1 MVWDILRSES
11 EVFLMDNQKFGQFIQ
26 QRRKEK
32 GWTQQQLAEKLYVTD
47 KAVSKWER
55 GISFPDI
62 RMIEPLAEVLDV
74 SVAELMCGEKHK
86 EETQNEHATEAV
98 ENVIDVAI
106 YQKQAER
113 RKLLLTVAILTVGIL
128 LVFLVDT
135 MQWMGVFM
143 VCLPILS
150 LLVGI
155 YLTGLSVYRARKKQ
169 TYRGLRIAGIIAMGI
184 PVLQLL
190 LICIGV
196 VCGTGPVPS

>member
-1 MVWDILRSES
+1 M
-11 EVFLMDNQKFGQFIQ
+11 
-26 QRRKEK
+26 
-32 GWTQQQLAEKLYVTD
+32 TD

-55 GISFPDI
+55 GISFPDVK
-62 RMIEPLAEVLDV
+62 MIEPLAEVLDV
-74 SVAELMCGEKHK
+74 SVAELMCREKHK
-86 EETQNEHATEAV
+86 EETQNEHAAEAV
-98 ENVIDVAI
+98 EAVIDIVV

-113 RKLLLTVAILTVGIL
+113 RKLLLTVAALTVGIL

-169 TYRGLRIAGIIAMGI
+169 AYRELRIAGIIAMGI

-190 LICIGV
+190 LRCIGV
-196 VCGTGPVPS
+196 VCGAGPVPS

>member
-1 MVWDILRSES
+1 
-11 EVFLMDNQKFGQFIQ
+11 MDNQKFGQFIQ
-26 QRRKEK
+26 HCRKEK

-62 RMIEPLAEVLDV
+62 RMIEPLAKVLDV
-74 SVAELMCGEKHK
+74 SVAELMCGEKSK
-86 EETQNEHATEAV
+86 EVTPNEHAAAAV
-98 ENVIDVAI
+98 ENVIDVAV

-113 RKLLLTVAILTVGIL
+113 RNILLTVAVLTVGIL

-150 LLVGI
+150 RTKHI
-155 YLTGLSVYRARKKQ
+155 
-169 TYRGLRIAGIIAMGI
+169 
-184 PVLQLL
+184 
-190 LICIGV
+190 
-196 VCGTGPVPS
+196 